1 MAIVN
6 MKRLKY
12 AMVGGGKGSFIGPVH
27 RAAIRMDDLADI
39 VAGCFTRDA
48 EANSAT
54 ASELGVAPDRVYAD

>member
-1 MAIVN
+1 

-39 VAGCFTRDA
+39 VAGCFTRDT
-48 EANSAT
+48 EANNAT
-54 ASELGVAPDRVYAD
+54 ASDLGVAPERV